1 MMIECIPFDLSKL
14 ENIEDIPNVAKEIFA
29 YFLDGTTIESLAEEY
44 RVNDDFI
51 EEVIREVS
59 NKIGADMIIEVLLNG

>member
-1 MMIECIPFDLSKL
+1 MIECIPFDLSKL

-29 YFLDGTTIESLAEEY
+29 YFLDGSTIEYLAEEY
-44 RVNDDFI
+44 KVNGDFI